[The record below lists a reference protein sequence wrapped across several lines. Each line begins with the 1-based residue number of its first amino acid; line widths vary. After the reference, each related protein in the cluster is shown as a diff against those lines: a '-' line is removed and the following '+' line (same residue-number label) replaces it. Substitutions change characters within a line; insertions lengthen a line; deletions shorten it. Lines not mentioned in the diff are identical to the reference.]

1 MLLGMNVKVNWSP
14 SGPLGYLMLA
24 GGGLGLLY
32 ARSLFSAAKAS
43 HAADAVLQGERRK
56 AIGLTALSA
65 VVAIFGVAILL
76 FVR

>member
-1 MLLGMNVKVNWSP
+1 MLLGMNVKVDWSP
-14 SGPLGYLMLA
+14 SGPIGLLMIA

-43 HAADAVLQGERRK
+43 HTDGATLQGERRK
-56 AIGLTALSA
+56 AIGLTALSV
-65 VVAIFGVAILL
+65 VVAIFGVGILL